1 MAKPRTLSSKPITA
15 WALTTGEAGMRTQAR
30 GLAKAVADEVVEKVV
45 VVRPPWRWFPAGL
58 PGVLNGVDASA
69 GDRLEAPWPD
79 LIVTCG
85 RRSAILGLEVKRKAG
100 GKPLLVHL
108 QDPLAPLTNFDL
120 VIAMAHDDVEGPKVR
135 KVLTTL
141 HDMAPARL
149 AEAKTAWESRLARL
163 PRPLIGVLL
172 GGPTRHTPFG
182 APEARDLVG
191 KLQAL
196 RAKTGAGAVIVPSR
210 RTPDEVLAVFQAAL
224 KDDSGAWVWDRTGEN
239 PYVGVLALADRFVI
253 TGDSISMISEAL
265 ATTAPVEVFAGQ
277 MRKRHV
283 GFVEALIEQG
293 QARWFD
299 GEASPPMDR
308 RPIDS
313 TAEAAAAVRELIAAR
328 R

>member
-1 MAKPRTLSSKPITA
+1 
-15 WALTTGEAGMRTQAR
+15 MRTQAR
-30 GLAKAVADEVVEKVV
+30 GLAKAVADTVVEKVV
-45 VVRPPWRWFPAGL
+45 TVRKPWRWFPAGL
-58 PGVLNGVDASA
+58 PGVLNGVDAAA
-69 GDRLEAPWPD
+69 GDTLEPPWPD

-108 QDPLAPLTNFDL
+108 QDPLAPLKNFDL
-120 VIAMAHDDVEGPKVR
+120 VIAMAHDDIAGPKVR

-141 HDMAPARL
+141 HDMTPARL
-149 AEAKTAWESRLARL
+149 AEARRAWEARLAHL

-182 APEARDLVG
+182 AAEARDLLA

-196 RAKTGAGAVIVPSR
+196 RTRTGAGVVIVPSR
-210 RTPDEVLAVFQAAL
+210 RTPDAALAVFQAELAG
-224 KDDSGAWVWDRTGEN
+224 DPAARTWDRTGDN
-239 PYVGVLALADRFVI
+239 PYAGVLALADRFVI
-253 TGDSISMISEAL
+253 TGDSVSMISEAL
-265 ATTAPVEVFAGQ
+265 ATSAPVEVFAGQ

-283 GFVEALIEQG
+283 GFVEALIAQG

-299 GEASPPMDR
+299 GEVAPPMDR

-313 TAEAAAAVRELIAAR
+313 TAEAAAAVREMIADR
-328 R
+328 RA